1 MKNHIQM
8 AALVFGVALT
18 AMTACKKED
27 VKNVVAASTA
37 ETEMVS
43 LIDQANNDMLAEDAN
58 ADAPEM
64 GINMVDEGI
73 AADYLVVESDFSDDL
88 TPASGNDDSTEKS
101 MRDFTRAR
109 SFVACLRKLD
119 LSDRQKLA
127 IKKNLKDY
135 EDCKSSAVQRA
146 RAIYA
151 KLKAAYKEKADRII
165 AAFRNGDL
173 TKDQFAAKIKALRL
187 SFNKELRSLQL
198 QDKVHEAFK
207 KCYRTYLENL
217 KDILTEKQWKA
228 FVMCHKR

>member
-1 MKNHIQM
+1 M

-18 AMTACKKED
+18 AITACKKEN
-27 VKNVVAASTA
+27 VQNVVAASAT

-43 LIDQANNDMLAEDAN
+43 LIDQANNDMLTEDAN

-64 GINMVDEGI
+64 GINSVDEGI
-73 AADYLVVESDFSDDL
+73 AADYLVVEADFSDDL
-88 TPASGNDDSTEKS
+88 IPAAGNDDSTERS
-101 MRDFTRAR
+101 LRDFAKAR

-127 IKKNLKDY
+127 VKKSIKEY

-165 AAFRNGDL
+165 AAYKNGDL
-173 TKDQFAAKIKALRL
+173 TKDQFAAKMKALRI

-207 KCYRTYLENL
+207 KCYRAYLENL
-217 KDILTEKQWKA
+217 KNILTEKQWKA